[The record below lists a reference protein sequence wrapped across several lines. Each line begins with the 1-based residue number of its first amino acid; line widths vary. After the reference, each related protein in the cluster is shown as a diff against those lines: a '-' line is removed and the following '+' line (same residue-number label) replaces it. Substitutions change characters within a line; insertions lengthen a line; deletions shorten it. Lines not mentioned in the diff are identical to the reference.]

1 MTIREFVED
10 LYNNSQVQPETIDLS
25 TAEMDLN
32 NFRADGWTL
41 PEDITPESYMD
52 AWNKLVEGSLTADA
66 ETKEISLDNAATFL
80 TAEEAMPEII
90 ARNLWDI
97 IVYRM
102 DDDTREAVHADLAP
116 CTNLEFLKEY
126 LRRAPH
132 NLIIG

>member
-10 LYNNSQVQPETIDLS
+10 LYNNSQVQSETIDLS
-25 TAEMDLN
+25 TAAMDLD

-41 PEDITPESYMD
+41 PEDITPEGYME
-52 AWNKLVEGSLTADA
+52 AWNELVECRPTADT

-90 ARNLWDI
+90 ARNLWDV

-116 CTNLEFLKEY
+116 CTNLDFLKEY